1 MNSQAFDLYGA
12 KPQTFVL
19 NPEEGELMLGSEVSN
34 YLRLFRGTLYKK
46 YPNLWKRGA
55 SQEERKVLRDLGFE
69 YSVHTPF
76 LALVKA
82 SEIEKIINGSEW
94 EFLSQ
99 TEVPIPEK
107 FPVTHAHQTKPK
119 RGTSLLSAMP
129 NTSFHLDAVPCP
141 TVVSRTRSNNK
152 RVRTYPNA
160 FDDLSIT
167 NYAQAAEQVE
177 VLVPIRLDLEHENH
191 RVRDT
196 FVWNKNEKIITPEK
210 FSEILCDELDIPT
223 NPFSSLV
230 AMSINSQCELHSS
243 DSVVNDQDDRRVL
256 INLNIHVGNM
266 CLRDQFEWDLSNTD
280 NWPEEFAKV
289 LCAEKG
295 LGGEFMTAIAYS
307 IRGQLSWYYRTYPYS
322 EARNVI
328 ENPFRSVQDSEEWG
342 PVTQALSDVE
352 IDKRM
357 RDQDRNTRR
366 IRRLITTN
374 PAF

>member
-1 MNSQAFDLYGA
+1 MSFDLYGV

-19 NPEEGELMLGSEVSN
+19 NPDEGELMLGSEVSN

-55 SQEERKVLRDLGFE
+55 TQEERKVLRDLGFE

-76 LALVKA
+76 LALVKS
-82 SEIEKIINGSEW
+82 SEIDKIINGAER

-99 TEVPIPEK
+99 TETPLPEK
-107 FPVTHAHQTKPK
+107 LQVAHTHPTKSK

-129 NTSFHLDAVPCP
+129 NMSFHLDAVPCP
-141 TVVSRTRSNNK
+141 TVVSRTRSNAK

-160 FDDLSIT
+160 FDDMS
-167 NYAQAAEQVE
+167 AAATVQEQSE
-177 VLVPIRLDLEHENH
+177 MLVPIRLDLEHEGV

-196 FVWNKNEKIITPEK
+196 FVWNKNEKVLTPEK
-210 FSEILCDELDIPT
+210 FSEILCDDLDIPF
-223 NPFSSLV
+223 NPFSSLI
-230 AMSINSQCELHSS
+230 AQSILSQCELHPS
-243 DSVVNDQDDRRVL
+243 DNVANEQDDRRVL
-256 INLNIHVGNM
+256 INLNVHVGNM
-266 CLRDQFEWDLSNTD
+266 CLRDQFEWDLSNSE
-280 NWPEEFAKV
+280 NCPEEFARSICV
-289 LCAEKG
+289 EKG

-307 IRGQLSWYYRTYPYS
+307 IRGQLSWYYRTYPFS

-328 ENPFRSVQDSEEWG
+328 ENPYRGMQDCEEWT
-342 PVTQALSDVE
+342 PVTQALSDAE

-366 IRRLITTN
+366 IRRLIINN